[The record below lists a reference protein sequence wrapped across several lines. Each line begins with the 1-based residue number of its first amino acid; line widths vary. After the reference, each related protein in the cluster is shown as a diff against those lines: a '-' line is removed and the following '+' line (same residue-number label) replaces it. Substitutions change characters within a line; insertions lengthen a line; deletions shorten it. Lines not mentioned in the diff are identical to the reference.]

1 MNLDFGKY
9 YEAPEPGRRERAH
22 AWATAIGLQDVDGL
36 KPSQYLIEMAKE
48 HIEGRITID
57 EVIKRI
63 DEYYDKRNVGQEY
76 GTSDSEAVKGLQ
88 RHDVVVN
95 DVINRRDVGVN
106 NPNVGINVGINHS
119 DDVIND
125 VINDVIKFT
134 RSEGIAVKALI
145 RNPTLS
151 AAKLADLIGVKQRQ
165 AQRIIASLK
174 KKAGLKRRGARK
186 NGEWYFETGANQRK
200 MDAAQIRR
208 IKAAAFSPS

>member
-36 KPSQYLIEMAKE
+36 KPSKYLIEMAKE

-63 DEYYDKRNVGQEY
+63 DEYYDKRKVGQEY

-88 RHDVVVN
+88 QHYVVVN
-95 DVINRRDVGVN
+95 DVIN
-106 NPNVGINVGINHS
+106 
-119 DDVIND
+119 
-125 VINDVIKFT
+125 
-134 RSEGIAVKALI
+134 
-145 RNPTLS
+145 
-151 AAKLADLIGVKQRQ
+151 
-165 AQRIIASLK
+165 
-174 KKAGLKRRGARK
+174 RRGARK
-186 NGEWYFETGANQRK
+186 NGEWYFETGANQQK
-200 MDAAQIRR
+200 MDAAQISR